1 MTGTVELASEVQTRY
16 EAEYLLQGQAMLY
29 YDPLCETKDPVL
41 QGRGFQNVEWPLIG
55 SLQPSPT
62 VLNEYADVTPQIM
75 RSGYVRV
82 TLREYGNAVQ
92 LSRFLADTAYSDVH
106 EQAAYANGYSMA
118 ETFDMIVR
126 AVAGQGA
133 RVFYAGGRGARNQL
147 QGPDVAADRLRAADF
162 DRAASF
168 AARFKM
174 PHYPDNTL
182 VCIVDPFVHRDLLQ
196 DTTLVGLAQR
206 QAPEIMF
213 NGEAGY
219 WGGVRIVVS
228 ANAKGFW

>member
-106 EQAAYANGYSMA
+106 EQAAYPNDYSMA
-118 ETFDMIVR
+118 ETYDMGVR
-126 AVAGQGA
+126 AVAGRSA
-133 RVFYAGGRGARNQL
+133 RVLSAGGSVAGNHLHAPGA
-147 QGPDVAADRLRAADF
+147 A
-162 DRAASF
+162 
-168 AARFKM
+168 
-174 PHYPDNTL
+174 
-182 VCIVDPFVHRDLLQ
+182 
-196 DTTLVGLAQR
+196 
-206 QAPEIMF
+206 
-213 NGEAGY
+213 
-219 WGGVRIVVS
+219 
-228 ANAKGFW
+228 